1 MVWSRYRIQLGP
13 VVVLAFVIA
22 ACSGGA
28 GTDGPDPPSPATSEP
43 SPVVASESP
52 VSADA
57 PSARGYA
64 LMADVPGNLGVV
76 VYGGFDGPECCEL
89 ADMWSYRPGRAW
101 TELTPESIPG
111 VGFEFAYD
119 TASERVVLA
128 EPDGSTWAY
137 DPAAN
142 TWEAKT
148 ESGPP
153 VWGSGIAYDAQ
164 SDRMILVGE
173 DQTWAYDLDRD
184 TWEQMQPKRTPPY
197 REFGK
202 VAYDIESDQVILF
215 GGNSGTIGEPLGDT
229 WAYDYDSDTWT
240 EMSPEAS
247 PPARS
252 YAALAYDPVMDRVLL
267 FGGSV
272 DEETAEFDDTWAYDV
287 DRDAW
292 TQIETAGPGAR
303 AWHSMVADDEVGLVV
318 LFGGG
323 VTRDDYTNEVWIF
336 DPATERWSQAT

>member
-1 MVWSRYRIQLGP
+1 MRRARRRQRHLSLLI
-13 VVVLAFVIA
+13 
-22 ACSGGA
+22 
-28 GTDGPDPPSPATSEP
+28 
-43 SPVVASESP
+43 VVASLAGACTDGDASP
-52 VSADA
+52 DRTPETAISPPETPSPSASPA
-57 PSARGYA
+57 PATEPDARGYA
-64 LMADVPGNLGVV
+64 LMTDVPGDLGVV
-76 VYGGFDGPECCEL
+76 VFGGFDGPECCEL
-89 ADMWSYRPGRAW
+89 ADMWSYRPGRDW
-101 TELTPESIPG
+101 TELTPDSLPG
-111 VGFEFAYD
+111 IGFEFAFD
-119 TASERVVLA
+119 AASDRLVLA
-128 EPDGSTWAY
+128 EPEGETWAY
-137 DPAAN
+137 DPAAT

-148 ESGPP
+148 EVGPP
-153 VWGSGIAYDAQ
+153 VWGSAMAYDAQ

-184 TWEQMQPKRTPPY
+184 TWEQMEPGRTPPY

-202 VAYDIESDQVILF
+202 VAYDTDSDRVILF

-229 WAYDYDSDTWT
+229 WSYDYDSDTWT
-240 EMSPEAS
+240 EMSPDAS

-252 YAALAYDPVMDRVLL
+252 YAALAYDPATDRVLL

-292 TQIETAGPGAR
+292 TQIETAGPTAR
-303 AWHSMVADDEVGLVV
+303 AWHTMAADDETGLVV

-336 DPATERWSQAT
+336 DPSTEMWSQAS